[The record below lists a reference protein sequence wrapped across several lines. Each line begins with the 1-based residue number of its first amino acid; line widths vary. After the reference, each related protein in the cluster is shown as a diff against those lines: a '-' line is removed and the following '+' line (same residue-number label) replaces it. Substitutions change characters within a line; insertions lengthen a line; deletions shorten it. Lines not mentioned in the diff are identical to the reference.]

1 MAPLIDIIGS
11 FILGGMILV
20 MTTKLN
26 FIISDNSQQ
35 ANMSLTAQTNCVV
48 VTKILEN
55 DFANL
60 GINCGT
66 KVPLQITDSTKV
78 KMYTD
83 IGGNGSPDSITFFA
97 GPMTAPFS
105 SANPRHLLLYRM
117 TNTIPTI
124 MNVGCT
130 NIKFL
135 YFDSAGVKTLLPSK
149 VRAVRVALD
158 FESILPNIDTVYT
171 VIHWQQYFIP
181 KTLRYQFN

>member
-11 FILGGMILV
+11 FILGGMILI

-55 DFANL
+55 DFAKL
-60 GINCGT
+60 GVNCGT
-66 KVPLQITDSTKV
+66 KVPLEITDSTKV
-78 KMYTD
+78 RMYTD
-83 IGGNGSPDSITFFA
+83 LGADGTLDSITYDT
-97 GPMTAPFS
+97 GPMTAEFLS
-105 SANPRHLLLYRM
+105 VNPRHLLIYR
-117 TNTIPTI
+117 TCNTKTTI

-130 NIKFL
+130 KMKFA
-135 YFDSAGVKTLLPSK
+135 YYDSAGAKTLLPAK
-149 VRAVRVALD
+149 VRALRLDLD
-158 FESILPNIDTVYT
+158 FESVLPNIDTVYT
-171 VIHWQQYFIP
+171 VIHWQQYLNP